1 MPIAL
6 DNKDE
11 ALESALTDLGSL
23 QPDRPLNK
31 TAMLRAVAWAA
42 VRLCQQSKNP
52 LAWMSAASQPT
63 TTKQESNGS
72 PESVLTADPPTEKPV
87 SNMQTE
93 DEAGKGPTASDIEPQ
108 SDCNQ
113 SEARAKSA

>member
-52 LAWMSAASQPT
+52 LAWMSAATPT
-63 TTKQESNGS
+63 TQQQNANSGDSIHSRTDQSR
-72 PESVLTADPPTEKPV
+72 VEKPA
-87 SNMQTE
+87 SDMQSR
-93 DEAGKGPTASDIEPQ
+93 DEAGKGPTASDVEPQ